1 MDTSCFILTEDN
13 VRFNICTLKKIA
25 VADGYFSESEQRFIE
40 EVTSIYCS
48 AVPELNPVELLDSTI
63 TDEEFNKNL
72 EALAAFQPRARLLL
86 KDLISLGHIDG
97 NYSDPEKKMVR
108 EIGGKLSIPED
119 VIEKLE
125 VAVEDLNKATAAMN
139 AVLYS

>member
-13 VRFNICTLKKIA
+13 VRFHICTLKKIA

-40 EVTSIYCS
+40 EVANIYCS
-48 AVPELNPVELLDSTI
+48 AVPELNPVELMDSTI
-63 TDEEFNKNL
+63 TDEEFNNNL
-72 EALAAFQPRARLLL
+72 KSLASFQPRARLLL

-97 NYSDPEKKMVR
+97 NYSDPEKKLVR